1 MNLIDI
7 YKFIEEKKGYKIPIK
22 FKLINGLP
30 LTKEELKFKG
40 DLYLFNTKITSLPDN
55 LHVGGDLYLQY
66 TNITSLPDNLTVNG
80 YLNLYNTQITDI
92 PQNLKIYESLIL
104 DGTSLA
110 NYYTRKQIR
119 KMIEEKGGFLKGYIH

>member
-1 MNLIDI
+1 
-7 YKFIEEKKGYKIPIK
+7 
-22 FKLINGLP
+22 
-30 LTKEELKFKG
+30 
-40 DLYLFNTKITSLPDN
+40 
-55 LHVGGDLYLQY
+55 LYLQY

-92 PQNLKIYESLIL
+92 PQNLKIYESLML

-119 KMIEEKGGFLKGYIH
+119 KMIEEKGGFLKGYIY